1 MPYMEYRMD
10 EITSKTRMWD
20 SNMNFWHDCKESPQ
34 AKKKKKDEEFQKELL
49 GIRKQKVALLTT
61 SIFCFHCQKSVKPIK
76 PCKHMLEDGFEV
88 GVDGS
93 DFYSDSYKAKARRKL
108 LKKQKKTKKKIS
120 LDSFK

>member
-1 MPYMEYRMD
+1 
-10 EITSKTRMWD
+10 MWD

-34 AKKKKKDEEFQKELL
+34 AIKKKKDEEFQKELL